1 MYLIESKSKHA
12 REEDPGERIK
22 EMLCDLKELVDDIL
36 EEAEAMEDLDDDQD
50 WPEAGRA
57 AAKPIPADID
67 PELPVSRRA
76 AVRDYAPLD
85 TAKRMA
91 REPRRMGRYGQRRVG
106 Y

>member
-1 MYLIESKSKHA
+1 MYLIESKSKQA
-12 REEDPGERIK
+12 RGEESGEQLK
-22 EMLCDLKELVDDIL
+22 EMLCDLKDLVDDIL
-36 EEAEAMEDLDDDQD
+36 EEVEAMEDLDDDQD
-50 WPEAGRA
+50 WPVAERA

-76 AVRDYAPLD
+76 AVRDYAPMD

-91 REPRRMGRYGQRRVG
+91 REPRRMSRYGQRRVG